1 MDKIRKVVSEKLLHF
16 SQFIFLTFSNFN
28 TNNLWESASSCSF
41 GFVFSFMPVSLII
54 VAILTSIVRIFPE
67 IEIYISNYANQFSAI
82 IDIEPLLSNIT
93 KIQHIHFFDI
103 FLSLW
108 VIWMAR
114 KLFSSILIA
123 MNKIFRK
130 TSKRKT
136 TVNQLI
142 SFISEFFLVLAII
155 LVIIAS
161 FTINK
166 ILKFSFFE
174 TARSLF
180 PMIFSRSSN
189 LIFSSAFYILIFI
202 LSLYFFKI
210 GSGTKPKMRLC
221 IFYSLLNTFATFVL
235 SALLNSFLNTSNYNI
250 IYGTISALIILMLKV
265 YFFFVIFL
273 FIAQMIFVSQFFDTL
288 ILNELYLL
296 PDLFENR
303 FFKKIRR
310 ILFINP
316 VSNETSRN
324 TVLFNGGETIFD
336 SEDSSDFVYFI
347 CQGFVTIANENEK
360 SVQLIHQGSFI
371 GETNC
376 ILGKSRGAKA
386 IAQTQCRLIKISR
399 EDFFKIIN
407 ASTQASKKAMKKIT
421 REV

>member
-1 MDKIRKVVSEKLLHF
+1 MNRIRKILSDKLLHF

-41 GFVFSFMPVSLII
+41 GFVFSFMPVTLII
-54 VAILTSIVRIFPE
+54 VAILTSLVRIFPE
-67 IEIYISNYANQFSAI
+67 IEVYIFNYARQFSSI
-82 IDIEPLLSNIT
+82 IDIEPILSNIT
-93 KIQHIHFFDI
+93 KIQHIHFFDV

-142 SFISEFFLVLAII
+142 SFFSEFFLVLAII
-155 LVIIAS
+155 LLITAS
-161 FTINK
+161 FTIDK
-166 ILKFSFFE
+166 ILKIPFFE
-174 TARSLF
+174 TVRSLLPHF
-180 PMIFSRSSN
+180 FSRSSN
-189 LIFSSAFYILIFI
+189 LIFSSAFYLLIFI
-202 LSLYFFKI
+202 LSIYFFKI

-221 IFYSLLNTFATFVL
+221 LFYAILTTFATFVL
-235 SALLNSFLNTSNYNI
+235 SAILNSFLNTSNYNI
-250 IYGTISALIILMLKV
+250 IYGTISTLIILMLKV

-273 FIAQMIFVSQFFDTL
+273 FIAQMIFVSQFFTTL

-303 FFKKIRR
+303 FFRKIRR

-316 VSNETSRN
+316 ISNETSKN
-324 TVLFNGGETIFD
+324 TVYFNGGDTIYD
-336 SEDSSDFVYFI
+336 KEDSSDFVYFI
-347 CQGFVTIANENEK
+347 CQGFVTIANESEK
-360 SVQLIHQGSFI
+360 SVRLINQGSFI

-376 ILGKSRGAKA
+376 ILGKPRGVKA
-386 IAQTQCRLIKISR
+386 LAQTQCRLIKIPR